1 MNQTQGHNDTTRGAR
16 GRNRSPRR
24 LRFAAWFLAAGA
36 AGLLLGASAAAA
48 GGDKEKESSTASSLR
63 ETGVRYEQVRLL
75 RDAERVAGFDE
86 VTQNAAAIARSGS
99 DDEKAAAR
107 ALAATV
113 ARDRNDLVF
122 ASEEYRRAVD
132 GFGKGVFADDASFA
146 SIQALEASGDDV
158 RAAGEWVEWM
168 NRFPQSPLKGEALLA
183 QAWNALRRGDPT
195 VASKHLK
202 TLVTAQPWS
211 AGDKRVALAQA
222 TSLYAQGKYAEASA
236 ALTKEVTGPT
246 ATYLRGLLYRSSG
259 AVLRS
264 AASFQEVADRYPDTP
279 LRDAALLGK
288 ADAFLVARDYRS
300 AAEEFNRAATR
311 AKDPRVVAEAELRAA
326 GAVSLL
332 GASDSALTLLRGV
345 AERYAGT
352 PVGGRAQ
359 FLIGDLL
366 ATRGQHAEAIVEL
379 NKVLT
384 IYFQQSVAA
393 SAQYRVARC
402 LDAMG
407 RPADATG
414 SYQAVVSGY
423 PLEPEAP
430 AAAYLAGV
438 GLLAQNRPRSAAPY
452 FQIVLDRYVP
462 PPDADGKPVAPVAEK
477 RDVVDA
483 SLCLLLES
491 YRRAGDLGQLAG
503 APHLLLQRMPPS
515 RSPWRAYAMLIDA
528 DAMAAMSRHA
538 EAQATLERLNADF
551 PDHPVS
557 AAATKLLAWT
567 YAQQGRDSLAITTEE
582 RLVARW
588 GGSSDPTVV
597 SGALLDIAH
606 VRFNQKRYR
615 DAAAG
620 YDDFLRRYPKHDRRN
635 QARYQA
641 GLAYLRVN
649 HAGDAVDR
657 WEAIVRDSATA
668 PIAEKAWA
676 RVGDLYFQAQRYED
690 AKRCYRGL
698 LQNFAATDGA
708 ALATLRLGQ
717 CDYNAGR
724 DADALTSYSQV
735 VERYPDSPFAKEARR
750 GTELALYRLGQSP
763 KGAAVL
769 ASLVEQY
776 PTSAYA
782 ADALFQI
789 GKSRYQAKQ
798 WPEAAESF
806 RRVVS
811 QFPGS
816 QTADQAQFLLADA
829 LTRAGARDEAANA
842 YDQFLAFFP
851 ESELR
856 PSAIFQLGL
865 LRFESQDYGRA
876 AVAFTQALEES
887 ASVEVRSASRFN
899 LALCQRQL
907 GQTEEAR
914 ATLAKHREE
923 FPRDSRAAEVA
934 YQLADLNEAAG
945 HPADAEAELNRAL
958 DAGPKGPLSIELLFR
973 LGRVLEAQSREK
985 EALNAYE
992 RAAAAP
998 DKKNAYR
1005 LSAVARCAYIYEK
1018 TKQVVRALDAYRDIC
1033 VHSKDRELAAA
1044 AAGRASQ
1051 LEAGRKRR

>member
-1 MNQTQGHNDTTRGAR
+1 MNHSRIAT
-16 GRNRSPRR
+16 
-24 LRFAAWFLAAGA
+24 WFLAAGA
-36 AGLLLGASAAAA
+36 AGLLLGAPVAAA
-48 GGDKEKESSTASSLR
+48 GGDSESPPAAGLK

-75 RDAERVAGFDE
+75 RDADRVAGFDE
-86 VTQNAAAIARSGS
+86 VTRSAAAIARGGS

-113 ARDRNDLVF
+113 ASERGEKTL
-122 ASEEYRRAVD
+122 ASEEFRRAAD
-132 GFGKGVFADDASFA
+132 GFGKGIFADDASFA

-158 RAAGEWVEWM
+158 RAAGEWVEWT

-195 VASKHLK
+195 VARKHLSA
-202 TLVTAQPWS
+202 LIAAQPWA
-211 AGDKRVALAQA
+211 AGDRRVALAQA
-222 TSLYAQGKYAEASA
+222 TALYAQGKPAEASS
-236 ALTKEVTGPT
+236 ALTKDVTGAA
-246 ATYLRGLLYRSSG
+246 ATYLRGLLYRSQG
-259 AVLRS
+259 NVLRS
-264 AASFQEVADRYPDTP
+264 AAAFQEVADRYPDSP
-279 LRDAALLGK
+279 LRDPALLGK

-300 AAEEFNRAATR
+300 AVEEFNRAATR

-326 GAVSLL
+326 GALSLL
-332 GASDSALTLLRGV
+332 GASDSALALLRGV
-345 AERYAGT
+345 AERHAGT
-352 PVGGRAQ
+352 TVGGRAQ

-366 ATRGQHAEAIVEL
+366 ATRGQNAEAIVEL

-407 RPADATG
+407 RPNDATG

-423 PLEPEAP
+423 PQEPEAP
-430 AAAYLAGV
+430 AAAYQAGV
-438 GLLAQNRPRSAAPY
+438 GHQGQNRPRSAAPY

-462 PPDADGKPVAPVAEK
+462 PSDSAGKPVVPVADK

-528 DAMAAMSRHA
+528 DAMAAQSRHA
-538 EAQATLERLNADF
+538 EAQTTLERLIADF
-551 PDHPVS
+551 PDHKVS
-557 AAATKLLAWT
+557 ASATKLLAWT
-567 YAQQGRDSLAITTEE
+567 YAQQGRDSLAVATEE

-588 GGSSDPTVV
+588 GGASDATVV
-597 SGALLDIAH
+597 SGAILDIAH

-620 YDDFLRRYPKHDRRN
+620 YDDFLRRYPENSRRN

-641 GLAYLRVN
+641 GLAYIRAN
-649 HAGDAVDR
+649 RAGDAVDR
-657 WEAIVRDSATA
+657 WEAIVRDSASA
-668 PIAEKAWA
+668 PIAERAWA

-698 LQNFAATDGA
+698 LEHFTATDAA

-724 DADALTSYSQV
+724 DADALASYSQV
-735 VERYPDSPFAKEARR
+735 MERYPDSPFAKEASR
-750 GTELALYRLGQSP
+750 GTELSLYRLGQSP
-763 KGAAVL
+763 KGAATL
-769 ASLVEQY
+769 AALVEKY

-782 ADALFQI
+782 ADAVFQI
-789 GKSRYQAKQ
+789 GKSRYQAKE
-798 WPEAAESF
+798 WAEAAESF

-816 QTADQAQFLLADA
+816 QSADQAQFLLADA
-829 LTRAGARDEAANA
+829 LTRAGSRDEAANA

-865 LRFESQDYGRA
+865 LRFESQDFGRA
-876 AVAFTQALEES
+876 AVAFTQALDES
-887 ASVEVRSASRFN
+887 ASTEVRSASRFN

-907 GQTEEAR
+907 GQAEEAR
-914 ATLAKHREE
+914 ATLMSHRQE
-923 FPRDSRAAEVA
+923 FPSDSRAAEVA
-934 YQLADLNEAAG
+934 YQLADLDEASG
-945 HPADAEAELNRAL
+945 NPANAEAELNRAL
-958 DAGPKGPLSIELLFR
+958 DAGPRGPLSIELLFR

-998 DKKNAYR
+998 DRKNAFR
-1005 LSAVARCAYIYEK
+1005 LSAVARCAFLYEK
-1018 TKQVVRALDAYRDIC
+1018 TKQVVRAHDAYRDIAIN
-1033 VHSKDRELAAA
+1033 SKDRELAAA

>member
-1 MNQTQGHNDTTRGAR
+1 MNQTQGHQQATRSAPNPGRIRAR
-16 GRNRSPRR
+16 FGTHLP
-24 LRFAAWFLAAGA
+24 AIAIGA
-36 AGLLLGASAAAA
+36 AGLLLGIAAAA
-48 GGDKEKESSTASSLR
+48 VAGEQPAASTLKDV
-63 ETGVRYEQVRLL
+63 GLRYEQARLL
-75 RDAERVAGFDE
+75 PEAERVAGLEE
-86 VTQNAAAIARSGS
+86 VA
-99 DDEKAAAR
+99 KAAANIARGGNEDER
-107 ALAATV
+107 ASARVLAATV
-113 ARDRNDLVF
+113 YVDRGDL
-122 ASEEYRRAVD
+122 AAGSEEFRRAVD
-132 GFGKGVFADDASFA
+132 GLGKDAFADDAAFSA
-146 SIQALEASGDDV
+146 IQSLEASGNDAQ
-158 RAAGEWVEWM
+158 AAKEWADWM
-168 NRFPQSPLKGEALLA
+168 NRFPQSPLRGEALLA
-183 QAWNALRRGDPT
+183 QAWNAVRRGEPT
-195 VASKHLK
+195 AARKHLA
-202 TLVTAQPWS
+202 TLTSLQPWS
-211 AGDKRVALAQA
+211 AGDPRVALAQA
-222 TSLYAQGKYAEASA
+222 TALYAQGKTAEASA
-236 ALTKEVTGPT
+236 ALTKSVTGPT
-246 ATYLRGLLYRSSG
+246 ATYLRGLIFRSQG
-259 AVLRS
+259 NVLRS
-264 AASFQEVADRYPDTP
+264 AASFQEVADRYPDSP
-279 LRDAALLGK
+279 LRDPALLGK
-288 ADAFLVARDYRS
+288 ADAFLLARDYRS
-300 AAEEFNRAATR
+300 AAEEFSRAATR
-311 AKDPRVVAEAELRAA
+311 AKDPRVIAEAELRAA

-332 GASDSALTLLRGV
+332 GASDSALVLLRGV
-345 AERYAGT
+345 ADRHAGT
-352 PVGGRAQ
+352 NVGARAQ

-366 ATRGQHAEAIVEL
+366 ATRGQYAEAIVEL

-384 IYFQQSVAA
+384 VYFQQSVAA

-402 LDAMG
+402 LDALG

-423 PLEPEAP
+423 PAEPEAP

-438 GLLAQNRPRSAAPY
+438 GLLSQNRPRAAAPY

-462 PPDADGKPVAPVAEK
+462 PADSAGKPVAPAAGK
-477 RDVVDA
+477 QDVVDA

-491 YRRAGDLGQLAG
+491 YRQAGDLGQLAG

-528 DAMAAMSRHA
+528 DAMAAMSRQA
-538 EAQATLERLNADF
+538 EAQATLERLISDF

-557 AAATKLLAWT
+557 ASATKLLAWT
-567 YAQQGRDSLAITTEE
+567 YAQQGRDSLAIATEE

-588 GGSSDPTVV
+588 GGSSDQSVV

-606 VRFNQKRYR
+606 VRFNQKRYK

-620 YDDFLRRYPKHDRRN
+620 YDDFLRRFPEHPRRN

-641 GLAYLRVN
+641 GLAYLRLN

-657 WEAIVRDSATA
+657 WEGIVRDSASA

-676 RVGDLYFQAQRYED
+676 RAGDLYFQAQRYED

-698 LQNFAATDGA
+698 LEHFAATDAA
-708 ALATLRLGQ
+708 ALATLRTGQ

-724 DADALTSYSQV
+724 DADALASYSQV

-750 GTELALYRLGQSP
+750 GTELSLYRLGQSP
-763 KGAAVL
+763 KGAATL
-769 ASLVEQY
+769 ASLVEKY

-789 GKSRYQAKQ
+789 GKTRYQAKE
-798 WPEAAESF
+798 WAEAATAF

-816 QTADQAQFLLADA
+816 QSADQAQFLMADA
-829 LTRAGARDEAANA
+829 LTKSGAKDEAANA

-865 LRFESQDYGRA
+865 LRFESQDFGRA

-887 ASVEVRSASRFN
+887 ASAEVRSASRFN

-907 GQTEEAR
+907 GQAEEAR
-914 ATLAKHREE
+914 GTLLKHREE
-923 FPRDSRAAEVA
+923 FPSDSRAVDVA
-934 YQLADLNEAAG
+934 YQLADLDEAAG
-945 HPADAEAELNRAL
+945 RPSDAEAELNRAL
-958 DAGPKGPLSIELLFR
+958 DAGPKGPLSIEILFR
-973 LGRVLEAQSREK
+973 LGRVLETQGREK
-985 EALNAYE
+985 ESVSAYE

-998 DKKNAYR
+998 DKKNAFR
-1005 LSAVARCAYIYEK
+1005 LSALARCAAYYEK
-1018 TKQVVRALDAYRDIC
+1018 SKQVVRAMDAYRDIS
-1033 VHSKDRELAAA
+1033 VNSKDRELAAA

>member
-1 MNQTQGHNDTTRGAR
+1 MNQMQGHIRIV
-16 GRNRSPRR
+16 
-24 LRFAAWFLAAGA
+24 LRTVVIA
-36 AGLLLGASAAAA
+36 AGLLTGAPAVWA
-48 GGDKEKESSTASSLR
+48 GGKAPEARTSESATATALKEAGLQ
-63 ETGVRYEQVRLL
+63 YEQARLL
-75 RDAERVAGFDE
+75 HDAEQVAGFEE
-86 VTQNAAAIARSGS
+86 VWKAAATVARGGS
-99 DDEKAAAR
+99 EDEKASAR

-113 ARDRNDLVF
+113 LLDRGEAVN
-122 ASEEYRRAVD
+122 ASEEFRRAEE
-132 GFGKGVFADDASFA
+132 GFGKSLFTDDASFA
-146 SIQALEASGDDV
+146 SIQALEASGNDAQ
-158 RAAGEWVEWM
+158 AAKEWAEWAS
-168 NRFPQSPLKGEALLA
+168 RFPQSPLRGEALLA

-195 VASKHLK
+195 VARKHLAAL
-202 TLVTAQPWS
+202 TAAQPWS
-211 AGDKRVALAQA
+211 AGDPRVALAQA
-222 TSLYAQGKYAEASA
+222 TALYAQGKYPEATA
-236 ALTKEVTGPT
+236 ALTKDVTGPT
-246 ATYLRGLLYRSSG
+246 ATYLRGLLFRAQG

-264 AASFQEVADRYPDTP
+264 AASFQEVADRYPNSP
-279 LRDAALLGK
+279 LHDPALLGK

-300 AAEEFNRAATR
+300 AAEEFSRAATR
-311 AKDPRVVAEAELRAA
+311 AKDPHVVAEAELRGA
-326 GAVSLL
+326 GSLSLL

-345 AERYAGT
+345 ADRYVGT
-352 PVGGRAQ
+352 GVAARAQ
-359 FLIGDLL
+359 FLVGDLL
-366 ATRGQHAEAIVEL
+366 AARGQYADAIVEL

-402 LDAMG
+402 LDALN

-423 PLEPEAP
+423 PAEPEAP

-452 FQIVLDRYVP
+452 FQIVLDRYAQADSAGKIVP
-462 PPDADGKPVAPVAEK
+462 AANK

-503 APHLLLQRMPPS
+503 APHLQLQRMAPS

-538 EAQATLERLNADF
+538 EAQATLERLIADF

-557 AAATKLLAWT
+557 ASATKLLAWT
-567 YAQQGRDSLAITTEE
+567 YSQQGRDSLAVVTEE
-582 RLVARW
+582 RLVTRW
-588 GGSSDPTVV
+588 GGSSDPTVM

-606 VRFNQKRYR
+606 VRFNQKRYK

-620 YDDFLRRYPKHDRRN
+620 YDDFLRRYPQNAHRN

-641 GLAYLRVN
+641 GLAYLRLN

-657 WEAIVRDSATA
+657 WEAIVRDSASA
-668 PIAEKAWA
+668 PIAERAWTRA
-676 RVGDLYFQAQRYED
+676 GDLYFQAQRYAD

-698 LQNFAATDGA
+698 LEHFASTDAA
-708 ALATLRLGQ
+708 ALATLRTGQ

-724 DADALTSYSQV
+724 DADALASYSQV
-735 VERYPDSPFAKEARR
+735 IEHYPDSPFAKEARR
-750 GTELALYRLGQSP
+750 GTELSLYRLGQSP
-763 KGAAVL
+763 KGAATL

-789 GKSRYQAKQ
+789 GKAHYQAKE
-798 WPEAAESF
+798 WTDAATTF

-816 QTADQAQFLLADA
+816 QSADQAQFLLADA
-829 LTRAGARDEAANA
+829 LTRAGSKDEAASA

-851 ESELR
+851 QSELR

-865 LRFESQDYGRA
+865 LRFESQDFGRA

-907 GQTEEAR
+907 GQAEEAR
-914 ATLAKHREE
+914 ATLLQHRQE
-923 FPRDSRAAEVA
+923 FPNDSRAAEVA
-934 YQLADLNEAAG
+934 YQLADLDEAGG
-945 HPADAEAELNRAL
+945 HPADAEAELNTAL
-958 DAGPKGPLSIELLFR
+958 GSNPKGPLSVELLFR
-973 LGRVLEAQSREK
+973 LGRVLEAQSRDK
-985 EALNAYE
+985 EALKAYE
-992 RAAAAP
+992 RAAASP
-998 DKKNAYR
+998 DRRNAFR
-1005 LSAVARCAYIYEK
+1005 LSAVARCASFYEQS
-1018 TKQVVRALDAYRDIC
+1018 KQLVRALDAYRDIAAN
-1033 VHSKDRELAAA
+1033 SKDHELAAA

>member
-1 MNQTQGHNDTTRGAR
+1 MNQTQGRKSTRRGAR
-16 GRNRSPRR
+16 GRIQSPRR
-24 LRFAAWFLAAGA
+24 LRFNAWVVAIGVAAFLVGAPAAV
-36 AGLLLGASAAAA
+36 A
-48 GGDKEKESSTASSLR
+48 GGDKENPSASSLK

-86 VTQNAAAIARSGS
+86 VTSSAAAIARGGS

-113 ARDRNDLVF
+113 ASERGEPVF
-122 ASEEYRRAVD
+122 ASEEFRRATE

-146 SIQALEASGDDV
+146 SIQALEASGDDAH
-158 RAAGEWVEWM
+158 AAGEWVEWM
-168 NRFPQSPLKGEALLA
+168 SRFPQSPLKGEALLA

-195 VASKHLK
+195 VARKHL
-202 TLVTAQPWS
+202 TVLTTMQPWA
-211 AGDKRVALAQA
+211 AGDRRVALALA
-222 TSLYAQGKYAEASA
+222 TTLYAQGRFTEASA
-236 ALTKEVTGPT
+236 AMTKDVTGPA
-246 ATYLRGLLYRSSG
+246 ATYLRGLLYRASG
-259 AVLRS
+259 SVLRS
-264 AASFQEVADRYPDTP
+264 AASFQEVADRYPDSP
-279 LRDAALLGK
+279 LHDAALLGK

-300 AAEEFNRAATR
+300 AAEEFTRAATR

-332 GASDSALTLLRGV
+332 GASDSALALLRGV
-345 AERYAGT
+345 AERHAGT
-352 PVGGRAQ
+352 GVGARAQ

-366 ATRGQHAEAIVEL
+366 AARGQNAEAIVEL

-384 IYFQQSVAA
+384 NYFQQSVAA

-407 RPADATG
+407 RPNDATG

-438 GLLAQNRPRSAAPY
+438 GLLGQNRPRSAAPY

-462 PPDADGKPVAPVAEK
+462 PADSAGKPVAPSADK

-515 RSPWRAYAMLIDA
+515 RTPWRAYAMLIDA

-538 EAQATLERLNADF
+538 EAQKTLERLMADF
-551 PDHPVS
+551 PDHPVNAS
-557 AAATKLLAWT
+557 ATKLLAWT
-567 YAQQGRDSLAITTEE
+567 YAQQGRDSLAIATEE

-588 GGSSDPTVV
+588 GGASDPAVV

-620 YDDFLRRYPKHDRRN
+620 YDDFLRRYPQSPRRN

-649 HAGDAVDR
+649 RAGDAVDR
-657 WEAIVRDSATA
+657 WEAIVRDSASA
-668 PIAEKAWA
+668 PIAERAWA
-676 RVGDLYFQAQRYED
+676 RVGDLYFQAQRYAE

-698 LQNFAATDGA
+698 LEHFAATDAA

-735 VERYPDSPFAKEARR
+735 VERYPDSPFAKEAKR
-750 GTELALYRLGQSP
+750 GTELSLYRLGQSP
-763 KGAAVL
+763 KGAATL
-769 ASLVEQY
+769 AALVEQY

-798 WPEAAESF
+798 WTEAAESF

-829 LTRAGARDEAANA
+829 LTRAGSRDEAANA

-865 LRFESQDYGRA
+865 LRFESQDFGRA

-907 GQTEEAR
+907 GQSEEAR
-914 ATLAKHREE
+914 TTLVKHREE
-923 FPRDSRAAEVA
+923 FPNDSRASEVA
-934 YQLADLNEAAG
+934 YQLADLDEAAG
-945 HPADAEAELNRAL
+945 NSTAAEAELNHAL
-958 DAGPKGPLSIELLFR
+958 EAGPKGPLSIELLFR
-973 LGRVLEAQSREK
+973 LGRVLEAQAREK
-985 EALNAYE
+985 EALIAYE

-1005 LSAVARCAYIYEK
+1005 LSAVARCAFFYEK
-1018 TKQVVRALDAYRDIC
+1018 SKQLVRALDSYRDIS
-1033 VHSKDRELAAA
+1033 VNSKDRELAAA

>member
-1 MNQTQGHNDTTRGAR
+1 MNHSRIAT
-16 GRNRSPRR
+16 
-24 LRFAAWFLAAGA
+24 WFLTAGA
-36 AGLLLGASAAAA
+36 AGLLLGAPVAAA
-48 GGDKEKESSTASSLR
+48 GGDSESPRTAGLK

-75 RDAERVAGFDE
+75 RDADRVAGFDE
-86 VTQNAAAIARSGS
+86 VIRSAAAIARGGS

-113 ARDRNDLVF
+113 ASERGEMTL
-122 ASEEYRRAVD
+122 ASEEFRRAAD
-132 GFGKGVFADDASFA
+132 GFGKGIFADDASFA

-158 RAAGEWVEWM
+158 RAAGEWVEWT

-195 VASKHLK
+195 VARKHLAAL
-202 TLVTAQPWS
+202 TAAQPWA
-211 AGDKRVALAQA
+211 AGDRRVALAQA
-222 TSLYAQGKYAEASA
+222 TALYAQGKVAEASS
-236 ALTKEVTGPT
+236 ALTKEVTGAA
-246 ATYLRGLLYRSSG
+246 ATYLRGLLYRSQG
-259 AVLRS
+259 NVLR
-264 AASFQEVADRYPDTP
+264 AAAAFQEVADRYPESP
-279 LRDAALLGK
+279 LRDPALLGK

-326 GAVSLL
+326 GALSLL
-332 GASDSALTLLRGV
+332 GASDSALALLRGV
-345 AERYAGT
+345 AERHAGT
-352 PVGGRAQ
+352 TVGGRAQ

-366 ATRGQHAEAIVEL
+366 ATRGQNAEAIVEL
-379 NKVLT
+379 NRVLT

-407 RPADATG
+407 RPNDATG

-438 GLLAQNRPRSAAPY
+438 GLLGQNRPRSAAPY

-462 PPDADGKPVAPVAEK
+462 PADSAGKPVVPVADK

-528 DAMAAMSRHA
+528 DAMAAQSRHA
-538 EAQATLERLNADF
+538 EAQTTLERLIADF
-551 PDHPVS
+551 PDHKVS
-557 AAATKLLAWT
+557 ASATKLLAWT
-567 YAQQGRDSLAITTEE
+567 YAQQGRDSLAVATEE

-588 GGSSDPTVV
+588 GGASDPAVV
-597 SGALLDIAH
+597 SGAVLDIAH

-620 YDDFLRRYPKHDRRN
+620 YDDFLRRYPENSRRN

-641 GLAYLRVN
+641 GLAYIRVN
-649 HAGDAVDR
+649 RAGDAVDR
-657 WEAIVRDSATA
+657 WEAIVRDSASA
-668 PIAEKAWA
+668 PIAERAWA
-676 RVGDLYFQAQRYED
+676 RVGDLYFQAQRYDD
-690 AKRCYRGL
+690 ARRCYRGL
-698 LQNFAATDGA
+698 LEHFAATDAA

-724 DADALTSYSQV
+724 DADALASYSQV

-750 GTELALYRLGQSP
+750 GTELSLYRLGQSP
-763 KGAAVL
+763 KGAATL
-769 ASLVEQY
+769 AALVEQY

-789 GKSRYQAKQ
+789 GKTRYQAKE
-798 WPEAAESF
+798 WPQAAESF

-816 QTADQAQFLLADA
+816 QSADQAQFLLADA
-829 LTRAGARDEAANA
+829 LTRAGSRDEAANA

-865 LRFESQDYGRA
+865 LRFESQDFGRA
-876 AVAFTQALEES
+876 AVAFTQALDES
-887 ASVEVRSASRFN
+887 ASTEVRSASRFN
-899 LALCQRQL
+899 LALCQRQM
-907 GQTEEAR
+907 GQAEEAR
-914 ATLAKHREE
+914 ATLMSHRQE
-923 FPRDSRAAEVA
+923 FPSDSRAAEVA
-934 YQLADLNEAAG
+934 YQLADLDEASG
-945 HPADAEAELNRAL
+945 RPADAESELNRAL
-958 DAGPKGPLSIELLFR
+958 DAGPRGPLSIELLFR
-973 LGRVLEAQSREK
+973 LGRVLEAQTREK
-985 EALNAYE
+985 EALSAYE

-998 DKKNAYR
+998 DRKNAFR
-1005 LSAVARCAYIYEK
+1005 LSAVARCAFLYEK
-1018 TKQVVRALDAYRDIC
+1018 TKQVVRAHDAYRDIA
-1033 VHSKDRELAAA
+1033 VNSKDRELAAA